1 MQFNKVVNATPHP
14 LRVYNETGTR
24 VDLELPR
31 NDADPIAR
39 AGERTVRLSDAEIS
53 GVRIAIY
60 GTAYVQLTGL
70 REPHDGVT
78 YVVALPPAILAT
90 DRDDLLVCGPP
101 VRDDQG
107 RMIGCKGLSVPNHP
121 VAAHPEP
128 RRFRTKEDLGKLYVQ
143 RRGPFTWSTYTPY
156 GLARVLFAQGLI
168 SKEEIDLAER
178 DFGHAWTAHS
188 EPRTTPK
195 SGTSEFS
202 SMTDD

>member
-78 YVVALPPAILAT
+78 YVVALPPRSSRPTEMTYWSA
-90 DRDDLLVCGPP
+90 
-101 VRDDQG
+101 VR
-107 RMIGCKGLSVPNHP
+107 P
-121 VAAHPEP
+121 
-128 RRFRTKEDLGKLYVQ
+128 
-143 RRGPFTWSTYTPY
+143 
-156 GLARVLFAQGLI
+156 
-168 SKEEIDLAER
+168 
-178 DFGHAWTAHS
+178 
-188 EPRTTPK
+188 
-195 SGTSEFS
+195 SGTIRAG
-202 SMTDD
+202 